1 MSACNL
7 IIVKNKKL
15 RKLFTK
21 CPKYQQ
27 NKTRYGEKSRAN
39 TISVLEDCIDD
50 IWYLESGQHK
60 INLLE
65 WKLKSLK
72 C

>member
-39 TISVLEDCIDD
+39 IISVLEDCIDD
-50 IWYLESGQHK
+50 IWYL
-60 INLLE
+60 
-65 WKLKSLK
+65 
-72 C
+72 